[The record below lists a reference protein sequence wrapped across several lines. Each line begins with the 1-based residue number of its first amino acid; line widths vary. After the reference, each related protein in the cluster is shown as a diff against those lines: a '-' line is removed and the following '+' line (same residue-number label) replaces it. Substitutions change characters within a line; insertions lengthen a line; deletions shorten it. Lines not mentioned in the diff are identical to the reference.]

1 MPKLA
6 SRRNRRAVGVQ
17 ANPIPG
23 EVWLTTFSTDGA
35 NYVEF
40 QLSQAAN
47 VQDTTDAGAL
57 AGWVWN
63 FWSNDAG
70 AMIQSSISRLE
81 SIPGGLR
88 IYVTNIPAWN
98 TLQPWALMWPEG
110 QQLVRGVLGERLT
123 STAISNAVGTKDNC
137 GMFSAI
143 RSSGGFPPPDYTNQ
157 PFITSSV
164 IIDSNHIGL
173 TSSQN
178 LSGFGSVT
186 GWSFVGSGAVNSV
199 SMGASPNEIV
209 VEIVGFVS
217 SGNELVITPVSGLI
231 GATASLP
238 LAPGSFRV

>member
-6 SRRNRRAVGVQ
+6 SRRNRRALGVQ

-70 AMIQSSISRLE
+70 SMLQSSLSRLE

-123 STAISNAVGTKDNC
+123 STAISNEVGTKDNC
-137 GMFSAI
+137 GLFAAI
-143 RSSGGFPPPDYTNQ
+143 RSSGGFPPPDWTQQ
-157 PFITSSV
+157 PSV
-164 IIDSNHIGL
+164 IESHIIDSNNIHF
-173 TSSQN
+173 TASQN
-178 LSGFGSVT
+178 LSGFGT
-186 GWSFVGSGAVNSV
+186 TAGWGFTGSGYV
-199 SMGASPNEIV
+199 SDVIMGASPNEFIV
-209 VEIVGFVS
+209 QVSSFVS
-217 SGNELVITPVSGLI
+217 SGNEVVIPAGNTLL
-231 GATASLP
+231 GATTGIP
-238 LAPGSFRV
+238 LAPGTFRV